1 MQIAVIGAG
10 MAGATCARGL
20 ADGGHRV
27 TVFEKSRGL
36 GGRLATRRGEGWQA
50 DHGAPSFDARTDA
63 FDRQLQVWLQHGVVA
78 RWIAPGDDVAT
89 VRYVGLPRQNGPVT
103 DLLEGL
109 EVRRDTRVMQVHRG
123 NDGRWGLALEGG
135 GPCADYDAVV
145 LAVPAPQA
153 LDCAPDLP
161 AAWRALVAGAVM
173 TPCWSVMLQYETP
186 WLGSAAPPF
195 EGDGQVACASR
206 ESSKPGRSGQESWVL
221 QSTPEWA
228 VAHLEA
234 QAADLAAQFDA
245 WAQSRGAPAASG
257 RTAHRWRYAQTQH
270 AVAGGQ
276 LYDPASRL
284 GLCGDWLAGGRV
296 EGAWHSGRALAMAMA
311 MQEALT

>member
-20 ADGGHRV
+20 ADGGHCV

-36 GGRLATRRGEGWQA
+36 GGRLATRRGEDWQA
-50 DHGAPSFDARTDA
+50 DHGAPSFDAFTDD
-63 FDRQLQVWLQHGVVA
+63 FDRQLQDWFQRGVVA
-78 RWIAPGDDVAT
+78 RWASPGAAHEGAQ
-89 VRYVGLPRQNGPVT
+89 YVGLPRQNGPVA

-135 GPCADYDAVV
+135 GQCADYDAVV

-153 LDCAPDLP
+153 LDCAPDMP
-161 AAWRALVAGAVM
+161 AAWHAVVAGAVM

-186 WLGSAAPPF
+186 WPGPAAPPL
-195 EGDGQVACASR
+195 EVDGQVASISR
-206 ESSKPGRSGQESWVL
+206 ESSKPGRSGRESWVL

-234 QAADLAAQFDA
+234 PADEVAAQFNA
-245 WAQSRGAPAASG
+245 WAQARGAPGARG

-284 GLCGDWLAGGRV
+284 GLCADWLAGGRV
-296 EGAWHSGRALAMAMA
+296 EGAWHSGRALVMA